1 MVDLVSRN
9 VHVLDKVVE
18 VFPPHDAHLMLW
30 IFPRPSTLLT
40 AMFPASS
47 FLLHDGAA
55 AAD

>member
-30 IFPRPSTLLT
+30 IFPRPSTLT

-47 FLLHDGAA
+47 FLLYDGAA
-55 AAD
+55 AA

>member
-30 IFPRPSTLLT
+30 IFPRPSTLT